1 MLASLL
7 TALSKAL
14 HGQRPARG
22 IACLVGLQFEFKLVW
37 EAGWLSLVLSRSD
50 IPSKEYILRLNEE
63 KSKNE
68 KFLLEEL
75 DDTHLFVK
83 HVAVEEL
90 QRKLKEFQE
99 QNTYEVPRREHT

>member
-1 MLASLL
+1 MEREVATFS
-7 TALSKAL
+7 AFC
-14 HGQRPARG
+14 
-22 IACLVGLQFEFKLVW
+22 IC
-37 EAGWLSLVLSRSD
+37 SD

-63 KSKNE
+63 KGKNE

-83 HVAVEEL
+83 PVAVEEL
-90 QRKLKEFQE
+90 SRKLKEFQE

>member
-1 MLASLL
+1 M
-7 TALSKAL
+7 
-14 HGQRPARG
+14 
-22 IACLVGLQFEFKLVW
+22 
-37 EAGWLSLVLSRSD
+37 
-50 IPSKEYILRLNEE
+50 RLNEE

-90 QRKLKEFQE
+90 QRKLKQFQD

>member
-1 MLASLL
+1 MVNALQGVLLVWWGFQLELGVSGRKGLL
-7 TALSKAL
+7 THRLS
-14 HGQRPARG
+14 
-22 IACLVGLQFEFKLVW
+22 C
-37 EAGWLSLVLSRSD
+37 SD

>member
-1 MLASLL
+1 M
-7 TALSKAL
+7 
-14 HGQRPARG
+14 
-22 IACLVGLQFEFKLVW
+22 
-37 EAGWLSLVLSRSD
+37 
-50 IPSKEYILRLNEE
+50 RLNEE

-83 HVAVEEL
+83 HVVVEEL